1 MSTFLVAAADSVEQ
15 ARSLLVE
22 ATPPNSSFT
31 QASNFSDEKIDRA
44 LRLGF
49 RKPEWTWFATD
60 AGGAVLG
67 VVAGWGASARVTAGI
82 LDFLDLPKDPTIA
95 AALLERAV
103 RDSSEPGRRSV
114 EIIHFLPS
122 ESTLADPDLAGL
134 IATLEASG
142 FRMLVRRHRYRLP
155 VLSADISIPKTLLAF
170 EPLASEHDPRLPQIL
185 AEILVGSLD
194 AHDVEALAGRDLT
207 VVAEETAREFLEG
220 DPWDSFYL
228 ATNPSGEIVGLVVGG
243 MRGTADVG
251 VASFI
256 GVSHRHRGQGYA
268 AQLLGWIT
276 EQLIGNN
283 VKFIIGE
290 TDDEN
295 FPMDAAFRKV
305 GYPHTESRIDFLR
318 EIPAKRH

>member
-1 MSTFLVAAADSVEQ
+1 MSNFTTAAADTLEH
-15 ARSLLVE
+15 ARRLLVG

-31 QASNFSDEKIDRA
+31 QTSNFSDEKIDRA

-49 RKPEWTWFATD
+49 RKPEWTWFAAD
-60 AGGAVLG
+60 EDGAVLG
-67 VVAGWGASARVTAGI
+67 VVAGWGASTRVTAGI
-82 LDFLDLPKDPTIA
+82 LDFLDLPKDPKIA

-103 RDSSEPGRRSV
+103 RDSRERGRRSV
-114 EIIHFLPS
+114 EIIHFLPT
-122 ESTLADPDLAGL
+122 ESTLADADLAGL
-134 IATLEASG
+134 MATLESSK

-155 VLSADISIPKTLLAF
+155 VLSADISIPKTRLTF
-170 EPLASEHDPRLPQIL
+170 EPLISEQDPRLPEIL

-194 AHDVEALAGRDLT
+194 AHDVHALAGRDLA
-207 VVAEETAREFLEG
+207 VVAEETATEFLEG

-243 MRGTADVG
+243 LRGAADVG

-283 VKFIIGE
+283 VQFIIGE

-295 FPMDAAFRKV
+295 FPMDAAFTKV
-305 GYPHTESRIDFLR
+305 GYPHTESRIDFVR
-318 EIPAKRH
+318 EITSKRH

>member
-1 MSTFLVAAADSVEQ
+1 MSHFLVAAADSVEQ
-15 ARSLLVE
+15 ARSLLVG

-49 RKPEWTWFATD
+49 RKPEWTWFAAD

-82 LDFLDLPKDPTIA
+82 LDFLDLPKDPKITS
-95 AALLERAV
+95 ALLERAV
-103 RDSSEPGRRSV
+103 RDSKEPGRRSV

-122 ESTLADPDLAGL
+122 ESTVADTDLAAL

-155 VLSADISIPKTLLAF
+155 VLSADISIPKTLLTF
-170 EPLASEHDPRLPQIL
+170 EPLASENDPRLPAIL
-185 AEILVGSLD
+185 AKILVGSLD

-207 VVAEETAREFLEG
+207 VVAEETAREFLES

-256 GVSHRHRGQGYA
+256 GVSHRHRGKGYA

-276 EQLIGNN
+276 EQLIDNN

-305 GYPHTESRIDFLR
+305 GYPHTESRIDFMR
-318 EIPAKRH
+318 EIRSKRH